1 MRSGPGQPLAPEQR
15 DKPGASSSQQST
27 EEKQRGDVKRAGAS
41 ARTSE
46 HDRASTYLTSNGR
59 SPPTSHASHDFA
71 VLAPLRDRLACYVH
85 LSGSPR
91 GEGPGAPLSVTP
103 KIDTFIDENMRGD
116 FEYFMEMNEFLKR
129 DSE

>member
-1 MRSGPGQPLAPEQR
+1 MTERLRINQAAEDRRPRRTRRTTSPCSHRSATGLLCSG
-15 DKPGASSSQQST
+15 
-27 EEKQRGDVKRAGAS
+27 
-41 ARTSE
+41 
-46 HDRASTYLTSNGR
+46 
-59 SPPTSHASHDFA
+59 
-71 VLAPLRDRLACYVH
+71 H

-129 DSE
+129 DSK